1 MGKITIGNPLS
12 SLLSFFSGRAP
23 TSLGQPGDDVV
34 PGFSFG
40 KVRRPVDPS
49 IPPSRNFV
57 THDRRGNPVVHNI
70 DAPPPSLVRRFG
82 NYAKLQNINYDANP
96 GTSQFRGFE
105 RSHNYLRLPGKQ
117 KINRVFTT
125 LDIETDDYGRP
136 ITISALK
143 TAFNKDTG
151 QFEIIDNYQ
160 RFYKSRTRDLVKSVE
175 THGLTKKA
183 LRRLR
188 RQQHAGYDKTYT
200 PQEEASLKAFLGGSV
215 VIGHNIVDFD
225 LPHLFSKPI
234 YNQTI
239 DTLIAA
245 RNQWKGKKND
255 LDNVFKRLFGKTMEQ
270 AGLSHHNSMSD
281 VIATAMIAQK
291 MAVMKG
297 STGSSLRY
305 VMTHAG
311 VHMAP
316 ADEYVDSQV
325 VKGLYTDYNNP
336 GAYMRTG
343 DEIPIKDIIS
353 GKGEDVRFEMEYD
366 EDAKKAVLPDG
377 FHYVDDSY
385 GDSDI
390 DEKML
395 WISALSDTLKG
406 IHKEVQNAGMISQG
420 AKEAYALGNI
430 QRTAQMIRSLSQFES
445 ARTIRSELGLLG
457 INNEQEQDLW
467 ISRVRKHQAHI
478 QKQRESNR
486 KRNLGESL
494 QNKIEQATWAAE
506 REGDA
511 RILQRLEDVD
521 TADPKAV
528 WTALQDINDIKKER
542 DLEMRESAQNAWQA
556 QAVLEEEEKWEHD
569 KARRI
574 SKFSKN
580 KILTKADRQALEDA
594 SDYEQLSDA
603 MDAAAESSRKW
614 FGVLSG
620 IAQIP
625 MYNFERLEKVF
636 KSEVSG
642 IKGAARGLVPDT
654 LWSPLSRLTDA
665 SMNALNY
672 NYANLKMGTHA
683 FSAIAPGVGAAIG
696 SFAGPIGTA
705 VGGAIGG
712 VAGGISQIIGNY
724 QEAKITKWGE
734 GIQNN
739 LNTIGFLQELILMP
753 FRLLRTAID
762 KVIKGF
768 GMLTSVLKGVAG
780 LVSGS
785 LGGLGGMGNPLT
797 GMTGVDYGN
806 YMQSLSIDQASLL
819 GAGTTNGIYNDFAQQ
834 RMKLYTTGQLDTHRL
849 VAASML
855 GVFDQV
861 YGSRSNEPTALED
874 MLDQIRASVKNQD
887 DLTKKQ
893 TYVLTSMVNP
903 NLTNIL
909 QTMETLGVDTVEAL
923 KHPRGMF
930 GWSDGEYDAW
940 RPRWQRA
947 QWEYQYAST
956 QFGTSKN
963 VIATNIWN
971 TIGKQLY
978 NGLNKVMY
986 NIANG
991 NWSAAGSSLM
1001 GVWGTVKSG
1010 AGALWGN
1017 AKTMLGL
1024 DEDLSFK
1031 DFIVGEFADI
1041 GISIA
1046 KFLRDKAL
1054 PAIYGVWDNLVNYM
1068 IDRVTNFIEFLG
1080 TIRLDWKEFKNQVI
1094 DGKKSDKPWITSILT
1109 RGYDWDK
1116 PGNGW
1121 ENSYGSTS
1129 NIEAQRDAV
1138 RNHGILGMFGNALL
1152 QTEYGSPHGGEG
1164 LSASS
1169 FEEIVDN
1176 IIYGIRTGSTSVVG
1190 KKGLVTS
1197 NIPTA
1202 EEFSDLIYNSTGVR
1216 VDLSKVQTGKE
1227 LLDALQRYSE
1237 NPYAA
1242 QWLHGIFPEV
1252 DVRGSTFNKVAHQ
1265 IQNSSVLHRD
1275 TIATGVLNDV
1285 INEMEAAKA
1294 KVQINIKNNDKD
1306 VATVNA
1312 DSSGGISYTRN
1323 NSNVDIV
1330 ATVGNVAQFALRNT
1344 ARIVGE

>member
-12 SLLSFFSGRAP
+12 SLFSFFSGKSS
-23 TSLGQPGDDVV
+23 TSSGHPGDDVV
-34 PGFSFG
+34 PGFSLG
-40 KVRRPVDPS
+40 KIPRPADPF
-49 IPPSRNFV
+49 IPSSPNFV
-57 THDRRGNPVVHNI
+57 THDRRGNPVVHNTA
-70 DAPPPSLVRRFG
+70 APPPSLVHRFG
-82 NYAKLQNINYDANP
+82 NYTKLQHVNYDANP
-96 GTSQFRGFE
+96 GTAQFRGFE
-105 RSHNYLRLPGKQ
+105 KSHDYLRLPGKQ
-117 KINRVFTT
+117 KVNRAFTT

-136 ITISALK
+136 ITVSALK
-143 TAFNKDTG
+143 MAFNKDTG

-160 RFYKSRTRDLVKSVE
+160 RFYKSRTRDLIKSVE

-200 PQEEASLKAFLGGSV
+200 PQEEASLKAFLGSSV

-234 YNQTI
+234 GNQTI

-255 LDNVFKRLFGKTMEQ
+255 LDHVFKRLFGKTMEQ

-297 STGSSLRY
+297 NTGASLRY

-311 VHMAP
+311 VHIAP
-316 ADEYVDSQV
+316 ADEYMESQI
-325 VKGLYTDYNNP
+325 VKGLYTDYNDP
-336 GAYMRTG
+336 GAYMKTG
-343 DEIPIKDIIS
+343 EGTPIKDILN
-353 GKGEDVRFEMEYD
+353 GKGEDVRFEMEYN
-366 EDAKKAVLPDG
+366 EDTGKAVLPDG
-377 FHYVDDSY
+377 FHYADESY

-395 WISALSDTLKG
+395 WVAALSDTLKG
-406 IHKEVQNAGMISQG
+406 IKQEVQKAGMISQE

-430 QRTAQMIRSLSQFES
+430 QRRSQMIRHLGTYSKPELV
-445 ARTIRSELGLLG
+445 RSELHLTG
-457 INNEQEQDLW
+457 IDNPQEQDLW
-467 ISRVRKHQAHI
+467 ISHVNQYRENRAQERLERFKA
-478 QKQRESNR
+478 QKQ
-486 KRNLGESL
+486 GM
-494 QNKIEQATWAAE
+494 I
-506 REGDA
+506 D
-511 RILQRLEDVD
+511 
-521 TADPKAV
+521 
-528 WTALQDINDIKKER
+528 
-542 DLEMRESAQNAWQA
+542 
-556 QAVLEEEEKWEHD
+556 
-569 KARRI
+569 
-574 SKFSKN
+574 KFSRG
-580 KILTKADRQALEDA
+580 KILTSSHREALENATDF
-594 SDYEQLSDA
+594 DQLSTA

-614 FGVLSG
+614 TGVLNG

-625 MYNFERLEKVF
+625 MYNFEKLEKVF

-642 IKGAARGLVPDT
+642 IKGAARGVVPDS

-683 FSAIAPGVGAAIG
+683 VSAIAPGVGAAIG
-696 SFAGPIGTA
+696 SAIAPGVGTLI
-705 VGGAIGG
+705 GGAIGG
-712 VAGGISQIIGNY
+712 VAGGISQIFGNY
-724 QEAKITKWGE
+724 KEAGITKWGE

-753 FRLLRTAID
+753 FRLLRAAID

-768 GMLTSVLKGVAG
+768 GMLTSVLKSVAG

-819 GAGTTNGIYNDFAQQ
+819 GAGTTNSIYNDFAQQ

-849 VAASML
+849 VASSML

-930 GWSDGEYDAW
+930 GWSEGEYDTW

-978 NGLNKVMY
+978 NGFNKVMY

-991 NWSAAGSSLM
+991 NWSAAGNSLM
-1001 GVWGTVKSG
+1001 GVWGTVKAG

-1024 DEDLSFK
+1024 DEDLNFK
-1031 DFIVGEFADI
+1031 DFIIGEFADI

-1068 IDRVTNFIEFLG
+1068 IDRVTNFMEFLG
-1080 TIRLDWKEFKNQVI
+1080 TIRIDWKEFKNQVI
-1094 DGKKSDKPWITSILT
+1094 DGKPSDRPWITSIIT
-1109 RGYDWDK
+1109 RDFGWASGPNDIARAVGDMPAPGY
-1116 PGNGW
+1116 
-1121 ENSYGSTS
+1121 
-1129 NIEAQRDAV
+1129 EALYDDSDYYHTRSRQLFGRKASALATALIQR
-1138 RNHGILGMFGNALL
+1138 FGGY
-1152 QTEYGSPHGGEG
+1152 TTTGGERKALNQAQLEDAIDRIIHSPDEG
-1164 LSASS
+1164 DVWGLREMIKDVTGYEMSLEAMKKSSGHNILSA
-1169 FEEIVDN
+1169 
-1176 IIYGIRTGSTSVVG
+1176 IYSRET
-1190 KKGLVTS
+1190 
-1197 NIPTA
+1197 
-1202 EEFSDLIYNSTGVR
+1202 
-1216 VDLSKVQTGKE
+1216 
-1227 LLDALQRYSE
+1227 E
-1237 NPYAA
+1237 NPHAA
-1242 QWLHGIFPEV
+1242 QWLYGLFEDV
-1252 DVRGSTFNKVAHQ
+1252 DARDSTFNKVAHQ
-1265 IQNSSVLHRD
+1265 IQNSSILHRD
-1275 TIATGVLNDV
+1275 VIATGVLNDV
-1285 INEMEAAKA
+1285 INDMEAAKA

-1306 VATVNA
+1306 IATVNA

-1330 ATVGNVAQFALRNT
+1330 ATAGNVAQFALRNT